1 MLCEKCDGLPNVN
14 LLATRGPHSTRNI
27 SIAMV
32 DRQADVDTLLSGLSE
47 RSCREWLR
55 NDTVTASE
63 INYLKDSVL
72 WEIIPM
78 IRFFID
84 GS

>member
-1 MLCEKCDGLPNVN
+1 
-14 LLATRGPHSTRNI
+14 
-27 SIAMV
+27 MV

-47 RSCREWLR
+47 RSGRKWLR

-63 INYLKDSVL
+63 IYYLKDSVL